1 MAGIPTLKKAI
12 SLVAISTPGNIK
24 SYPTGSYVVS
34 PGTDGYVLQSDSTSP
49 TGFSW
54 VSASGGGGGA
64 PSGPAGGD
72 LAGTYPN
79 PTLTTIVAAG
89 TSGSATTIPVI
100 TIDAKGRVTTLSSTS
115 VQIAESQ
122 VTNLTTDLSNLQ
134 TTASNLSS
142 SYYPLSSSF
151 VSLSSSYYPLSSSFV
166 ILSSSNNG
174 KVAKVGDTMTGLL
187 TITNSAVDTLLSV
200 SSKGI
205 GELPI
210 KVRTNAGNAAEVGAQ
225 AGMDFGFNNSAR
237 VTFATAATTGIGT
250 AYDGTAY
257 FFCTGMTNGL
267 RFITD
272 NVLRP
277 IEFWPN
283 SDRSVSIY
291 GTTSR
296 IGGCNSTNAAVLGVR
311 GYFAPATNIGTAQI
325 GVGDKDGFS
334 WQFGRDNVTTGDLII
349 QPVSSANA
357 VYFNNVIRIMWSN
370 GNVGLGLASA
380 TAKLHL
386 PSGSTVASSAP
397 LKFTK
402 GTNLLIAENG
412 AVEFDGDKLY
422 LTITSSTARK
432 EFALN
437 DSSLTSGAPVYA
449 TTNGRLTTT
458 PSGGNVVA
466 VTTSTTPVVVP
477 ATGGHI
483 RVTGSA
489 GVKSVTMPTGSGV
502 RVGTIFTIKDAAGNA
517 AGGTI
522 TVSRTGTDTI
532 DGATS
537 QTITTNYGVLRII
550 YATAG
555 RFELI

>member
-54 VSASGGGGGA
+54 VSASGGGGGGA

-72 LAGTYPN
+72 LAGTYPD
-79 PTLTTIVAAG
+79 PTLAEIMTAA
-89 TSGSATTIPVI
+89 TSGSAARVPVV
-100 TIDAKGRVTTLSSTS
+100 TIDTKGRVTGLSETIISITTSSISGLGTAAGLNFDTDTTLAASSDS
-115 VQIAESQ
+115 RIATQ
-122 VTNLTTDLSNLQ
+122 RATKTYADT
-134 TTASNLSS
+134 
-142 SYYPLSSSF
+142 
-151 VSLSSSYYPLSSSFV
+151 
-166 ILSSSNNG
+166 
-174 KVAKVGDTMTGLL
+174 KVAKSGDTMTGLL